1 MLGCSVTKIRIENLT
16 SGNTG
21 YYHISQN
28 VELFLF
34 KCGAIHSVG
43 LPKGFTTQGPLH
55 INDSHSDSSSVF
67 FCCGHHCLTEG
78 WISRDLPV
86 YYSIEQFCFPFLSVQ
101 GQVVFRLHI
110 WWSFVFVLSTVTHT
124 TLLILL
130 HETGPR
136 CCDGG
141 QPTSQALQTQR
152 GQSLLFSFRD
162 LSFES

>member
-67 FCCGHHCLTEG
+67 FCFSVLLTEG
-78 WISRDLPV
+78 
-86 YYSIEQFCFPFLSVQ
+86 
-101 GQVVFRLHI
+101 
-110 WWSFVFVLSTVTHT
+110 
-124 TLLILL
+124 
-130 HETGPR
+130 
-136 CCDGG
+136 
-141 QPTSQALQTQR
+141 
-152 GQSLLFSFRD
+152 
-162 LSFES
+162 